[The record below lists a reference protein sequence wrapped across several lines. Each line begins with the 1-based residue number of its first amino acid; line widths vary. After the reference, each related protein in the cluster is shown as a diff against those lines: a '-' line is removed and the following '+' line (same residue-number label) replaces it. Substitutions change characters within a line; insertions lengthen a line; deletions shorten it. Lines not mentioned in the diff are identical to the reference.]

1 MQQKALRKPLSKV
14 KIVLLTAILLALAVI
29 FVVTAMRVYDK
40 MLRDRYPR
48 QFSELVTKYSEKYS
62 LSEELI
68 YSVIHTESGFRPTV
82 VSHAGAQG
90 LMQIMPDTHD
100 WIEFKLGIKQ
110 SNDIFDEEINISY
123 GTYLLSYLMNKYNDE
138 KCALAAYNAGST
150 SVDRW
155 LLDSRYSDDGVT
167 LKMIPYDETRNY
179 VEKVAKSK
187 EIYMKLYSDKN
198 R

>member
-1 MQQKALRKPLSKV
+1 MKQKAVIKPLSKPKV
-14 KIVLLTAILLALAVI
+14 ILLTAILLSLAVI
-29 FVVTAMRVYDK
+29 FTITAIRAYDK
-40 MLRDRYPR
+40 MLRESYPR
-48 QFSELVTKYSEKYS
+48 SFSELVTKYAEQYD
-62 LSEELI
+62 LSEEFI
-68 YSVIHTESGFRPTV
+68 YAVIHTESGFRPAV

-110 SNDIFDEEINISY
+110 SNDIFDPETNISY
-123 GTYLLSYLMNKYNDE
+123 GTYYLSYLLNKYNDE

-155 LLDSRYSDDGVT
+155 LSDTRYSDDGIT
-167 LKMIPYDETRNY
+167 LKKIPYNETKNY

-187 EIYMKLYSDKN
+187 AMYIKLYGDKK
-198 R
+198 